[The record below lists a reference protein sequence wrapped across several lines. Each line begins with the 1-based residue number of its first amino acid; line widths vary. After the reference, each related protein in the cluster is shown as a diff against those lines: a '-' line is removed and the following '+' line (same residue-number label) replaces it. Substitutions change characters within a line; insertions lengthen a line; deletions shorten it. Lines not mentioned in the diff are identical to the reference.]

1 MKSLFR
7 FPLCYFL
14 FIFGACLSSSG
25 ESAPVGPANGTI
37 LMIRHAEKPE
47 SGDQLSEAGQKRA
60 QAYPAYFQK
69 LELDAKPVH
78 LDYLIATKDSE
89 NSQRPKLTIQPLS
102 AALHLPLET
111 DFKNKEFGVLAD
123 KLRSAKYHGKT
134 TLISW
139 HHGHIP
145 DFVSALGGDPSRL
158 FPNGKWPE
166 NVFSWVVVLRY
177 DEHGQLK
184 SSSVISEN
192 LVPGDSELAPVAA
205 K

>member
-1 MKSLFR
+1 MKTLFR
-7 FPLCYFL
+7 FSLCYLL
-14 FIFGACLSSSG
+14 FAFGACLSG
-25 ESAPVGPANGTI
+25 RAESAPAGPANGTI

-60 QAYPAYFQK
+60 QAYPGYFQK
-69 LELDAKPVH
+69 LEIDGKSVH
-78 LDYLIATKDSE
+78 LDFLIATKDSD

-102 AALHLPLET
+102 MALHLPLET

-123 KLRSAKYHGKT
+123 KLKTAMYHGKT
-134 TLISW
+134 ILVSW

-145 DFVSALGGDPSRL
+145 DFVSALGGDPAKL

-166 NVFSWVVVLRY
+166 NVFSWIVVLHY
-177 DEHGQLK
+177 DERGQLK
-184 SSSVISEN
+184 NSSVVSEN
-192 LVPGDSELAPVAA
+192 LMPGDAELVPTAA